1 MPAAAGISAYRP
13 AGPAWLERRTPT
25 QAAPLCCA
33 IAMASLAARDITKC
47 PMPLSPST
55 SAVAGAVRDTVMF
68 GRLLKP
74 PALSRRTYCGRRK
87 MPWPSAPVRSA
98 SLISSAQRAA
108 SGCGSPAAA
117 SASAISALVARAGMR
132 ATSLVSILF
141 RRCRLA
147 LLFQNGRGVIAEN
160 RVAIGRRNAERA
172 HLAHTFHRTHVVG
185 IIAAEKHPRR
195 ADRGDQKFQRR
206 FGMQYGVVEKAIEI
220 FLRRLFQV
228 HFRLGAHL
236 PAVHPA
242 SALIGNKAAAMD
254 HEKIELGIARQ
265 DAAEDQARGRDGGVE
280 RIADQVVEIISAQPV
295 GAGDIAGM
303 DQYQGVE
310 LGGRR
315 PERFEPRVVE
325 IAAADIGPDHR
336 AVQAELGHGAA

>member
-1 MPAAAGISAYRP
+1 MPAAAGISAWRP

-25 QAAPLCCA
+25 QAAPLCRA
-33 IAMASLAARDITKC
+33 IATASLAARDITKC

-74 PALSRRTYCGRRK
+74 PALSLRTYWGRRK

-108 SGCGSPAAA
+108 SSCGSPAAA
-117 SASAISALVARAGMR
+117 RASAISALVARAGMR
-132 ATSLVSILF
+132 ATSSLVSILF

-147 LLFQNGRGVIAEN
+147 LLFQNGRSVIAEN
-160 RVAIGRRNAERA
+160 NVAIGRRNAERT

-185 IIAAEKHPRR
+185 IIAAEKHAGR
-195 ADRGDQKFQRR
+195 ANRGDQKFQRR

-242 SALIGNKAAAMD
+242 PALIGNKAAAMD
-254 HEKIELGIARQ
+254 HQKIELGIARQ
-265 DAAEDQARGRDGGVE
+265 D
-280 RIADQVVEIISAQPV
+280 
-295 GAGDIAGM
+295 
-303 DQYQGVE
+303 
-310 LGGRR
+310 
-315 PERFEPRVVE
+315 
-325 IAAADIGPDHR
+325 
-336 AVQAELGHGAA
+336 